1 MRGEVEEQVMRRNIQ
16 STLLRT
22 ALLIG
27 LTVGGGERA
36 WSPPPVLA
44 AAPIVSVDASS
55 LRSRLSALRGK
66 VVVLNMWATWCGPC
80 VMEFPELVKLDR
92 SYRSKGV
99 TVIGLS
105 LDQPKTAQ
113 RNVSRFVQQQH
124 AGFSIYTLKTADAES
139 VVNVF
144 DKYWSGSIPVTY
156 IFDRAGRLRSR
167 LVGGRTMDGF
177 VMAVKPL
184 LKG

>member
-1 MRGEVEEQVMRRNIQ
+1 MKRKMKRV
-16 STLLRT
+16 LLCT
-22 ALLIG
+22 VLFIG
-27 LTVGGGERA
+27 LSVAGHERA
-36 WSPPPVLA
+36 WSPQPVLA
-44 AAPIVSVDASS
+44 AAPIAPVDASS
-55 LRSRLSALRGK
+55 LRSRLSALKGK

-105 LDQPKTAQ
+105 LDDPRTAQ

-124 AGFSIYTLKTADAES
+124 AGFPIYTLKTADAEP
-139 VVNVF
+139 VVRVF

-156 IFDRAGRLRSR
+156 IFDRSGQLRSR
-167 LVGGRTMDGF
+167 LTGGRTLDGF

-184 LKG
+184 LR